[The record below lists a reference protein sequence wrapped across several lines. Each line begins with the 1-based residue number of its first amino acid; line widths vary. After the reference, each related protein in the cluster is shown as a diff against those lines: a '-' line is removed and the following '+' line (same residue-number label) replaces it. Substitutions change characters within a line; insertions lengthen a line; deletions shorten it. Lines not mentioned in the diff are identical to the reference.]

1 MKHEQQPGTE
11 NVARLLPPMDEFG
24 FVAKGVIKDFAGYFR
39 FLEDYWTVYDWQE
52 AVKRSWRPGCFHDI
66 RL

>member
-1 MKHEQQPGTE
+1 MKHKQRPGTE
-11 NVARLLPPMDEFG
+11 DAARLLPPMDEFG
-24 FVAKGVIKDFAGYFR
+24 FVPNGVIKDFTGYFR